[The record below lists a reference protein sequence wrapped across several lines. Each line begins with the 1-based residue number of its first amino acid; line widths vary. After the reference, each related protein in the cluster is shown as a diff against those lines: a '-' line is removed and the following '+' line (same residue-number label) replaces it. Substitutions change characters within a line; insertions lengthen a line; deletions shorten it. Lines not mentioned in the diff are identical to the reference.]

1 MAEIEGEGWPK
12 MAGYSAHTN
21 GPGSIDDKEYP
32 HPASFMRNLSPTSCL
47 FSIGSAVLHK
57 NSKKTQPVNLEDI
70 PITCGTPNHTCPFVD
85 ADLLGKAR
93 RAEYVR
99 RAAYDTRV
107 ELARREEHDRRMEY
121 ALNLAF
127 GQPRNASTIEDYEV
141 QACRLEQMGK
151 LIENLT
157 TMITK
162 SSRHE
167 AATAEA
173 IETTLVSSSSQQV
186 LAIEDTA
193 GGSYEDC
200 EDWSLH
206 MTDEE
211 GKALSVLIRMQEPG
225 EFNSQEVLARK
236 VRRIPRP
243 DMDPQRE
250 VKAGLG
256 FDRAPEVELEKR
268 QFFKICRRGTAQYGK
283 DPGSHRAQE
292 VEFKARTILKI
303 CRKTAEEGLVGT
315 LQADALAYAPR
326 ELTRGAEGK
335 EAGLQEQ
342 RQSKQVRTLTRVLR
356 TIDPKLRTKIK
367 YNNNGGKTEGDIER
381 GVMSLKIYMYS
392 TRRERMKLSTLVTKR
407 ASKKGQDIR
416 SRTRRMKDKN
426 KEKDWWKTLT
436 NSNRNWKR
444 KSLKGSTDVYLLKRT
459 IELEI
464 D

>member
-1 MAEIEGEGWPK
+1 
-12 MAGYSAHTN
+12 
-21 GPGSIDDKEYP
+21 
-32 HPASFMRNLSPTSCL
+32 
-47 FSIGSAVLHK
+47 
-57 NSKKTQPVNLEDI
+57 
-70 PITCGTPNHTCPFVD
+70 
-85 ADLLGKAR
+85 
-93 RAEYVR
+93 
-99 RAAYDTRV
+99 
-107 ELARREEHDRRMEY
+107 MEY

-151 LIENLT
+151 LIDNLT

-167 AATAEA
+167 AAAAEA
-173 IETTLVSSSSQQV
+173 IETTLVSSSSQQA

-225 EFNSQEVLARK
+225 EFSSQEVLARK

-268 QFFKICRRGTAQYGK
+268 QIFKICRRGTAQYGK

-292 VEFKARTILKI
+292 VKFFLFYPPTTYSA
-303 CRKTAEEGLVGT
+303 
-315 LQADALAYAPR
+315 
-326 ELTRGAEGK
+326 
-335 EAGLQEQ
+335 
-342 RQSKQVRTLTRVLR
+342 VR
-356 TIDPKLRTKIK
+356 
-367 YNNNGGKTEGDIER
+367 
-381 GVMSLKIYMYS
+381 
-392 TRRERMKLSTLVTKR
+392 
-407 ASKKGQDIR
+407 
-416 SRTRRMKDKN
+416 
-426 KEKDWWKTLT
+426 
-436 NSNRNWKR
+436 
-444 KSLKGSTDVYLLKRT
+444 
-459 IELEI
+459 
-464 D
+464 

>member
-1 MAEIEGEGWPK
+1 MAEIEGEGWPE

-151 LIENLT
+151 LIDNLT

-167 AATAEA
+167 AAAAEA

-211 GKALSVLIRMQEPG
+211 GKALSVLIRIQEPG
-225 EFNSQEVLARK
+225 EFSSQEVLARK

-256 FDRAPEVELEKR
+256 FDRAPEVELEKA
-268 QFFKICRRGTAQYGK
+268 RRAEY
-283 DPGSHRAQE
+283 DRRAAYDTRAELSRREEHDRRMEYALNLAFGQPRN
-292 VEFKARTILKI
+292 ASTI
-303 CRKTAEEGLVGT
+303 EDYE
-315 LQADALAYAPR
+315 LQACRL
-326 ELTRGAEGK
+326 EQMGKLIENLTTMITKSSRHEAAAAESI
-335 EAGLQEQ
+335 ETTLVSSCSQ
-342 RQSKQVRTLTRVLR
+342 QVREHRW
-356 TIDPKLRTKIK
+356 
-367 YNNNGGKTEGDIER
+367 NGR
-381 GVMSLKIYMYS
+381 LSLGIP
-392 TRRERMKLSTLVTKR
+392 LL
-407 ASKKGQDIR
+407 ASK
-416 SRTRRMKDKN
+416 
-426 KEKDWWKTLT
+426 
-436 NSNRNWKR
+436 
-444 KSLKGSTDVYLLKRT
+444 
-459 IELEI
+459 
-464 D
+464 